1 MIYTGAVN
9 GTMYCWDLEK
19 IYTKE
24 FLKNMAKFPDCFKL
38 VMVGEPINNHENS
51 IDRQIEKSMAS
62 MLLIEALE
70 IMATGS
76 SDTLIRLFENKR
88 KLTSQHKELRGHQK
102 AIKVI

>member
-1 MIYTGAVN
+1 
-9 GTMYCWDLEK
+9 MYCWDLEK

-24 FLKNMAKFPDCFKL
+24 FLKNMSKFPDCFKL
-38 VMVGEPINNHENS
+38 VMIGEPINNHENS
-51 IDRQIEKSMAS
+51 VDRSIEKSMAS

-88 KLTSQHKELRGHQK
+88 KLSS
-102 AIKVI
+102 